1 MKNFKDSDYAINKFS
16 KSIVYRFANQIKE
29 VTLEDFLSDSPS
41 HTPEQFEQ
49 LKKISDEIYLQQ
61 VTDENAQTAKNTPLT
76 DNIATESPEKLLIA
90 SFDIEQRRNEARIK
104 LRIVF
109 SCLTKVQY
117 RRLILHE
124 VKGLTT
130 REIAAKEGVSHQSV
144 VECLSSAKKKIKN
157 KLRKS

>member
-76 DNIATESPEKLLIA
+76 DNIATESPEELLIA
-90 SFDIEQRRNEARIK
+90 SIDIEQGRNEARIK
-104 LRIVF
+104 LRIVL
-109 SCLTKVQY
+109 SSLTKVQY
-117 RRLILHE
+117 RRLLLHE

-157 KLRKS
+157 KLRKT